1 MDLGW
6 LDVCLRVSAVA
17 SSRAF
22 YEGLGFRAVEGSDE
36 DGWAVVVQ
44 GDSRIGLYEPRFM
57 ESSPFSLNFRGSNLA
72 LLVPDLEGKGYQFDD
87 GVAVSEDTDRAGA
100 APTPNWPR
108 RHPRFVVAAIVLV
121 VAATAFVGITGATG
135 LEGPGWLHR
144 YPYRDLGRLA
154 DTINAEAGELRTPD
168 DCWRTTPST
177 DDGRASGSRSR
188 QRMTMRSMAGSRSRT
203 CDEGAETLPLA
214 C

>member
-1 MDLGW
+1 
-6 LDVCLRVSAVA
+6 
-17 SSRAF
+17 
-22 YEGLGFRAVEGSDE
+22 VEKT
-36 DGWAVVVQ
+36 A
-44 GDSRIGLYEPRFM
+44 
-57 ESSPFSLNFRGSNLA
+57 
-72 LLVPDLEGKGYQFDD
+72 

-177 DDGRASGSRSR
+177 DDATRDPAGPLREIAKVDYVRSR
-188 QRMTMRSMAGSRSRT
+188 VVVRVYASESGRVDGLTRHSVTNRLDRLFDSD
-203 CDEGAETLPLA
+203 DELSWDMVELEPSPDGWSPLVS
-214 C
+214 CRLVTRGWILGF